1 MENIIIKGYIFY
13 DKNVRGRLNNMKKL
27 ILVVS
32 PPACGKTFISKKIAE
47 TAKHMVYLDK
57 DTLIPLS
64 KIIFEVAHEEYN
76 RSSDFFEEWI
86 RNPEYDVILDL
97 AYDALRYEN
106 YVLVNAPF
114 TREIHDADYLKMLRK
129 KLHDEFQAELVIVWV
144 KTSPETCHQRMI
156 DRASDRDTWKL
167 EHWDEYIASCNFE
180 IPAELAAPDSK
191 DALLIF
197 KNNNAEEFEQSMVEI
212 TGILKETISK

>member
-1 MENIIIKGYIFY
+1 M
-13 DKNVRGRLNNMKKL
+13 RKL

-64 KIIFEVAHEEYN
+64 KKIFEAANEEIN
-76 RSSDFFEEWI
+76 RSSDFFEEWV

-97 AYDALRYEN
+97 AYDALRYED

-114 TREIHDADYLKMLRK
+114 TREIHTAEYLKALRDRFK
-129 KLHDEFQAELVIVWV
+129 NGLGAELVIVWV
-144 KTSPETCHQRMI
+144 KTDPEICHQRMI
-156 DRASDRDTWKL
+156 DRASDRDDWKRA
-167 EHWDEYIASCNFE
+167 HWDEYISKIDFN
-180 IPAELAAPDSK
+180 IPDNLYNKELVDELFIFNNSSEEEYKESMK
-191 DALLIF
+191 DFMDEL
-197 KNNNAEEFEQSMVEI
+197 E
-212 TGILKETISK
+212 G

>member
-1 MENIIIKGYIFY
+1 
-13 DKNVRGRLNNMKKL
+13 MKKL

-47 TAKHMVYLDK
+47 TAAHMVYLDK

-64 KIIFEVAHEEYN
+64 KIIFEVGKQEYN
-76 RSSDFFEEWI
+76 RSSDFFEEYI

-97 AYDALRYEN
+97 AYDALRYED

-114 TREIHDADYLKMLRK
+114 TREIHSADYLKDMKK
-129 KLHDEFQAELVIVWV
+129 KLHDKYNAELVIVWV

-156 DRASDRDTWKL
+156 DRNSDRDTWKL
-167 EHWDEYIASCNFE
+167 EHWDEYIAGIDFN
-180 IPAELAAPDSK
+180 IPDPLYDKECVDELF
-191 DALLIF
+191 IF
-197 KNNNAEEFEQSMVEI
+197 NNSSENEYKESMQEFM
-212 TGILKETISK
+212 KEL

>member
-1 MENIIIKGYIFY
+1 M
-13 DKNVRGRLNNMKKL
+13 KNL

-47 TAKHMVYLDK
+47 NVDHLVYLDK

-86 RNPEYDVILDL
+86 RNPEYEVILDL
-97 AYDALRYEN
+97 ALDALKYEKN
-106 YVLVNAPF
+106 VLVNAPF
-114 TREIHDADYLKMLRK
+114 TREIKDNAYMKALKDRLHRELDAR
-129 KLHDEFQAELVIVWV
+129 LVVIWV

-156 DRASDRDTWKL
+156 ARNSDRDTWKL
-167 EHWDEYIASCNFE
+167 ANWDEYISRIDFSIPENLSDKNIVDELIIFNNSTTEEYEESMKELIENF
-180 IPAELAAPDSK
+180 AK
-191 DALLIF
+191 
-197 KNNNAEEFEQSMVEI
+197 
-212 TGILKETISK
+212 